1 MNNEQNLAK
10 YLQSCMKMGKQP
22 LKTPVEW
29 ARVLEGA
36 SIRRITQCCMQFC
49 SAEFKY
55 KVGVGLTRI
64 VRQGPLES
72 RKSAAIHALIS
83 Q

>member
-1 MNNEQNLAK
+1 MQIICNLVCKWEAT
-10 YLQSCMKMGKQP
+10 

-55 KVGVGLTRI
+55 KVGGEGVGLTRI
-64 VRQGPLES
+64 VRQRPLES